1 MASEKS
7 TLSPQRVLAVVG
19 IFLLC
24 AACSKAPE
32 KPAAPAYSAQPAAM
46 APSLPAD
53 QQAFVQQVAAVRA
66 APDDQAVYKHFCDA
80 FLKLKTFDG
89 WRATITDAQVSAVND
104 SIDVTF
110 DIGHVKLEQVVQT
123 SDPLHTAL
131 TDLDG
136 RQDVLISGSFPHR
149 NGRDECA
156 YYRGTFSIAL
166 TRVQ

>member
-1 MASEKS
+1 MKRF
-7 TLSPQRVLAVVG
+7 LPLL
-19 IFLLC
+19 LLC

-32 KPAAPAYSAQPAAM
+32 KPPETAQPGQPAPA
-46 APSLPAD
+46 APSLPQD
-53 QQAFVQQVAAVRA
+53 QQAFVEQVAAVRA
-66 APDDQAVYKHFCDA
+66 APDDQAVYKQFCDS
-80 FLKLKTFDG
+80 FLALKSFSG
-89 WRATITDAQVSAVND
+89 WRATIIDSQVSAIND

-136 RQDVLISGSFPHR
+136 RQDVLISGTFPHR

-166 TRVQ
+166 SKVQ